1 LLRLRLRWLR
11 WLVARRFNLI
21 MLIFFFWFG
30 RDVEVSFFLLSF
42 LLFFEWRDPTEILS
56 AAVVESR

>member
-1 LLRLRLRWLR
+1 
-11 WLVARRFNLI
+11 VARRFNLI

-42 LLFFEWRDPTEILS
+42 LLFFEWRDLTEILS
-56 AAVVESR
+56 AAGVESS

>member
-1 LLRLRLRWLR
+1 MR

-56 AAVVESR
+56 AAVVESI